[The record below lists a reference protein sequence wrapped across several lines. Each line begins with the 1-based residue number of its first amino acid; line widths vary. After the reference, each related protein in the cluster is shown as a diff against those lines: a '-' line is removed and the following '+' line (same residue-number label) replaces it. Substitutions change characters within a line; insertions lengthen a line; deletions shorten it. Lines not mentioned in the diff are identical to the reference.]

1 MGCETDSG
9 MMKAGRKEALVREE
23 LKHLWGDPLEKFLQS
38 IDDTGGW
45 PLGYTHVSFFHDG
58 PCGDRYCQFTTR
70 HLQTGWWTTVATAD
84 DYYFWKLSD
93 AKKAAILKDAR
104 KQLIRQLS

>member
-1 MGCETDSG
+1 MTTTVIA
-9 MMKAGRKEALVREE
+9 AGPLEALVRAE
-23 LKHLWGDPLEKFLQS
+23 LKHPWGDPPEKFMQL

-58 PCGDRYCQFTTR
+58 PCGDRYCQFTT
-70 HLQTGWWTTVATAD
+70 HPLHTGWWTTVCSAD

-93 AKKAAILKDAR
+93 AKKGAILKDAR